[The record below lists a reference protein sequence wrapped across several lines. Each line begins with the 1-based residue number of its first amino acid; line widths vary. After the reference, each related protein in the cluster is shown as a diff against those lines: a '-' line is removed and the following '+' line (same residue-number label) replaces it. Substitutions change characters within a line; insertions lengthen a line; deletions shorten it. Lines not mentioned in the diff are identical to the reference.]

1 MPCKIAA
8 GNWKMNGLSAD
19 LAEVQALAA
28 TQPDPGCDVII
39 CPPATLVAALAAA
52 CVGGSVN
59 VGAQDCH
66 SQKSGAHTGEISAE
80 QLADAGASHI
90 IVGHSE
96 RRADHCEPDTI
107 VAEKTAAVWRA
118 GLVAILCVGETEAE
132 RDAGATLEVVLR
144 QIAGSLPEGASA
156 ANTILAYEPVWAIG
170 TGRTA
175 TPAEIAEIHADIRAT
190 LSDRLGEEGAE
201 ISLLYGGSVKAGN
214 AAEIFAVQNVDGA
227 LVGGASLKAGDF
239 GPIVAALSA
248 A

>member
-107 VAEKTAAVWRA
+107 VAEKNRSRMARWTCRHSLRWRDRGRARCRSDTGSRAPTDCRFATGRRECRKHDPGLRA
-118 GLVAILCVGETEAE
+118 GLGHRNRAH
-132 RDAGATLEVVLR
+132 RDACGNCR
-144 QIAGSLPEGASA
+144 
-156 ANTILAYEPVWAIG
+156 NTCRHSRHAVRS
-170 TGRTA
+170 TGR
-175 TPAEIAEIHADIRAT
+175 
-190 LSDRLGEEGAE
+190 
-201 ISLLYGGSVKAGN
+201 GGR
-214 AAEIFAVQNVDGA
+214 
-227 LVGGASLKAGDF
+227 
-239 GPIVAALSA
+239 
-248 A
+248 